1 MMASFRSRR
10 KDVSEEDGVFEVITD
25 YTEFQ
30 TVLENLKTAG
40 YAYEEAENFNE
51 PRK

>member
-1 MMASFRSRR
+1 MNYDGSLEAGAE
-10 KDVSEEDGVFEVITD
+10 DVSEEDGVFEVITD

-40 YAYEEAENFNE
+40 YAYEEAEIQ
-51 PRK
+51 